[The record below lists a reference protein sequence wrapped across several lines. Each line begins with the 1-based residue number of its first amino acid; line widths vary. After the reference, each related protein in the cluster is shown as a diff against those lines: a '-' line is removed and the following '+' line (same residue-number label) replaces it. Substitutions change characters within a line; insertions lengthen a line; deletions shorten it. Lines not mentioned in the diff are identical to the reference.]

1 MQKKLSPG
9 HAVPLVQVGLEAKT
23 ANYATTTTWVS
34 IETKIDGKTDLLAKS
49 STWKDNRDVRSC
61 CCQVLLILIPFKRK
75 FGWKKQSLL
84 FQFCFCF
91 YLLSG
96 KQAKSLIVII
106 TGMPPNKKYLFAKTS
121 GRKTWWAR
129 KNINNLDVSFG
140 RLHARTN
147 THTNIQHTHA
157 HTWTHITQT
166 T

>member
-23 ANYATTTTWVS
+23 ANYATTTWVS

-49 STWKDNRDVRSC
+49 STWKDNRDLKSC

-129 KNINNLDVSFG
+129 KNINNLDVSFC